1 MCQWRVALI
10 ITFGWIV
17 HIDNVVWCRETS
29 LGTSFQQNHPNHVLS
44 TMGIRKGPM
53 ETMEPSLATPQTG
66 KLALLCCTG
75 WALKNGPPY
84 SMRIRVFHELFL
96 HFLSVELP

>member
-1 MCQWRVALI
+1 MTSSLTMPFVVAVRRAALI

-66 KLALLCCTG
+66 KLDLLCCTG
-75 WALKNGPPY
+75 WVLKKGPPPIV
-84 SMRIRVFHELFL
+84 SE
-96 HFLSVELP
+96 